1 MSYKPFAPSLL
12 KGASRGAS
20 SQLAAWRLGG
30 VAVLRIAFG
39 CVWAI
44 DAWFK
49 WQPGFADNFT
59 GYLTK
64 ALNGQPPAVVT
75 WINFWLHVVSV
86 NPRLVASL
94 VAMGETGIALG
105 LLFGVLSNLTYLV
118 GILLSLSIWST
129 AQGFG
134 GPYGPGS
141 TDIGVSIIYVLVFTG
156 LFLSNAGLTLGIDRY
171 LASALGSWN
180 FLASGS
186 IKQQRKQFTHAAP
199 VPIGSPQMV
208 AYRAANHQPVEQL
221 RQLRVVD
228 DMSYQD
234 GPQPV
239 ANGAAASNSRL
250 VTIKRQR
257 LSRM

>member
-1 MSYKPFAPSLL
+1 VSYKPFAPSLL
-12 KGASRGAS
+12 KDAPREAS
-20 SQLAAWRLGG
+20 SQLASWRLGG
-30 VAVLRIAFG
+30 IAVLRIAFG

-49 WQPGFADNFT
+49 WQPGFADDFT
-59 GYLTK
+59 SYLTK
-64 ALNGQPPAVVT
+64 ALDGQPPAVAT
-75 WINFWLHVVSV
+75 WINFWIHVVSV
-86 NPRLVASL
+86 NPHLFAFLVS
-94 VAMGETGIALG
+94 VGETGIALG
-105 LLFGVLSNLTYLV
+105 LLFGALSNLTCLV
-118 GILLSLSIWST
+118 GILLSVSIWST

-156 LFLSNAGLTLGIDRY
+156 LFLSNAGLTFGVDRY
-171 LASALGSWN
+171 LASALGSWS

-186 IKQQRKQFTHAAP
+186 IKQQRKQFIHPAP
-199 VPIGSPQMV
+199 VPMGFPQMV
-208 AYRAANHQPVEQL
+208 AYRAVNRQPAEQL
-221 RQLRVVD
+221 RRLRAVD
-228 DMSYQD
+228 DMLYQD

-250 VTIKRQR
+250 ETIKGQR